1 MLICG
6 LSSWGLRSGDIRTRS
21 ISLRQGCSVLLV
33 CLCSC
38 SWLLDWFGP
47 LCNSCT
53 PHAAPGWAPLFG
65 LREGHRLSWQPKTH
79 SCPLTFLLCTDLTM
93 QGLAPSQN
101 YRAAV
106 AAAASRSLRLN
117 SCNLSCGRL
126 SINVVLDLKN
136 SLRGAVKAM
145 QCNKL
150 VCGTTRGLGLQVVH
164 LGEVN
169 SAGRTLLGDIL
180 GLLEGWVSKI
190 FFLPSAGAAGAARC
204 LSCRLPL
211 ALKGVLCICWMVL
224 QTGSCCNKSSQ
235 LCKLFLPRF
244 QLQSPSL
251 PARL

>member
-1 MLICG
+1 
-6 LSSWGLRSGDIRTRS
+6 
-21 ISLRQGCSVLLV
+21 
-33 CLCSC
+33 
-38 SWLLDWFGP
+38 
-47 LCNSCT
+47 
-53 PHAAPGWAPLFG
+53 
-65 LREGHRLSWQPKTH
+65 
-79 SCPLTFLLCTDLTM
+79 M
-93 QGLAPSQN
+93 QSLAPSQN

-126 SINVVLDLKN
+126 SINAVLDLKN
-136 SLRGAVKAM
+136 FLRSAVKTM
-145 QCNKL
+145 QCKKL
-150 VCGTTRGLGLQVVH
+150 VCGTTRGLGLQV
-164 LGEVN
+164 EVN
-169 SAGRTLLGDIL
+169 SAGRTLLENIL

-211 ALKGVLCICWMVL
+211 ALKGVLCICYMVL

-251 PARL
+251 QINIL